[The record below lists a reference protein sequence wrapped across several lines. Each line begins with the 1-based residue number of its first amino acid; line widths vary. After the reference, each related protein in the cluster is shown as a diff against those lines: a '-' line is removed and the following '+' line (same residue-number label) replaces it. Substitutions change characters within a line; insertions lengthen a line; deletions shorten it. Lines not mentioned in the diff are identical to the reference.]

1 MGVNCNDSAGECF
14 EELKERT
21 HCCEQFERTPC
32 DILLYDGCTC
42 IKLRRECYTN
52 CDYVGRQVDDEGIG
66 LYCDCCRAC
75 VPLGSGSGNLCGC
88 IDSQL
93 FVDGGCIKLTI
104 HRLDAIAKFDDPS
117 KIVINHSSW
126 AACYLS
132 ESNQI
137 EKCSSTLRFYR
148 EDPLTL
154 QLESRD
160 ITFEAYCANLPV
172 TFVFRRNICSDRLQF
187 VYETFKDSAMLLRA
201 THDYLFGV
209 NAQYVDTRYPD
220 LVSLEI
226 GWNKPD
232 LGCSGPVRMKG
243 KVCVFTDYD
252 LKYYPDCDK
261 RRCDRFDFGDS
272 GSTAIMEYQI
282 LARDELEEWI
292 LTDQQPPPDPP
303 PCYDYRFGEY
313 EYDITIEVVGE
324 SDQCKN
330 IPFKQNLPR
339 ECCLRKPRLAG
350 DRYILSFDNSGRPTL
365 IHYDEHDEV
374 ITVWSGSE
382 KFDGV
387 HPTPIGLVHSD
398 GDEQI
403 GACAC
408 LIPIYTYPAQ
418 DDIQC
423 DHDGEETCRCH
434 MEVGCDTG
442 RIIIRDCNGEHSI
455 PMIRYRPINGTLPV
469 FNLDPPPPAPDYYCA
484 LYIGASGPISLVGVC
499 DPPPGYGYGY
509 FVVVYCTGSG
519 SQPWAVQI
527 YCVRY
532 TGLNTVVDYY
542 LMDTGIVSYTQLCNG
557 FFFEFELGGDCATCC
572 CVPLT
577 DEECNLLQ
585 DEINVVVTTPHI
597 GVGNGTGTRSGCT
610 YTGSLT
616 TDMGVPIYF
625 TLDLANCQLRFS
637 CNSPTYEYIAPFDG
651 PFACNPKYCVI
662 NVTFTIG
669 IPYGSCFGS
678 IGEYILFGFAYGII

>member
-1 MGVNCNDSAGECF
+1 MGIDCNDSAGECF

-32 DILLYDGCTC
+32 DILVYDGCTC

-52 CDYVGRQVDDEGIG
+52 CDYVGIRSSDESPGMD
-66 LYCDCCRAC
+66 CDCCRAC
-75 VPLGSGSGNLCGC
+75 IPLSGGSGNLCGC

-104 HRLDAIAKFDDPS
+104 HKLDAIAKFDDPS
-117 KIVINHSSW
+117 KIVINYSNW
-126 AACYLS
+126 TACHLS

-137 EKCSSTLRFYR
+137 ERCSSTIRFYR
-148 EDPLTL
+148 YDPKTL
-154 QLESRD
+154 QLNHED
-160 ITFEAYCANLPV
+160 ITFEAYCAQLPV
-172 TFVFRRNICSDRLQF
+172 TYVFRTHACTDSLTMK
-187 VYETFKDSAMLLRA
+187 YEMVKDSAMLLRA
-201 THDYLFGV
+201 THDYLGPYTSGWEF
-209 NAQYVDTRYPD
+209 PD
-220 LVSLEI
+220 LVQLSLN
-226 GWNKPD
+226 WNLQD
-232 LGCSGPVRMKG
+232 LGCGGAVRAKG
-243 KVCVFTDYD
+243 TVCVWTDYD
-252 LKYYPDCDK
+252 KKYNDVCEGN
-261 RRCDRFDFGDS
+261 RCDQFAVDDDGFS
-272 GSTAIMEYQI
+272 AWMYYQI
-282 LARDELEEWI
+282 LDHDPVFDELI
-292 LTDQQPPPDPP
+292 LSDQMPPPPNP
-303 PCYDYRFGEY
+303 PCFDPLFGEY

-324 SDQCKN
+324 KDQCRN
-330 IPFKQNLPR
+330 LPFKQSLPR
-339 ECCLRKPRLAG
+339 DCCLRKPRLTG
-350 DRYILSFDNSGRPTL
+350 DRYVLSFDDSGRPTL

-382 KFDGV
+382 KFDGI
-387 HPTPIGLVHSD
+387 HPTPIGLVHSN

-403 GACAC
+403 RACAC
-408 LIPIYTYPAQ
+408 LIPVYTYPAQ

-434 MEVGCDTG
+434 IEVGCDTVNV
-442 RIIIRDCNGEHSI
+442 IIRDCNGEHSI
-455 PMIRYRPINGTLPV
+455 SMIRYRPINGTLPV
-469 FNLDPPPPAPDYYCA
+469 FGLDPPPPAPDYYCA
-484 LYIGASGPISLVGVC
+484 LYVGSSGPIDLVGYC

-509 FVVVYCTGSG
+509 FVVVYCTGDS
-519 SQPWAVQI
+519 SQPWEAQI

-532 TGLNTVVDYY
+532 IDQYTVLDYR
-542 LMDTGIVSYTQLCNG
+542 LTNAGIISYTQLCNG
-557 FFFEFELGGDCATCC
+557 FVFDFGGDIDCAICC

-585 DEINVVVTTPHI
+585 DEIEVIVTTPHI

-625 TLDLANCQLRFS
+625 ILDLANCQLRFS

-651 PFACNPKYCVI
+651 PFACNPNYCII
-662 NVTFTIG
+662 NVTFTVG

-678 IGEYILFGFAYGII
+678 IGEYILFNFGYGNI